1 MRRGLF
7 GILAFLAGV
16 GLIALPAQ
24 SQPPA
29 KDGKGAKGA
38 KGGPA
43 VGVVVPPVLLDELK
57 LTDAQKAELKDIE
70 KDLKGRL
77 DKLFTADQKKVIENY
92 QPTAKGKGPPPPKK
106 GNQNPDPTPANPSG
120 TETAP
125 RPREPG
131 QPVGDA
137 ISKEPPAIQ
146 WYATLARGL
155 AEAERTG
162 KPILFVSAAPHC
174 AGVSSMW

>member
-1 MRRGLF
+1 MRRALF
-7 GILAFLAGV
+7 GILAFAAGV
-16 GLIALPAQ
+16 GLVALPAQ

-38 KGGPA
+38 KAGPA
-43 VGVVVPPVLLDELK
+43 VGVVVPPALLDELK
-57 LTDAQKAELKDIE
+57 LTDAKKAELKDIE

-77 DKLFTADQKKVIENY
+77 DKLFTDDQKKLTEAY
-92 QPTAKGKGPPPPKK
+92 QPAAKGKGPPPKE
-106 GNQNPDPTPANPSG
+106 GNQNPGPTPAIPSG
-120 TETAP
+120 PETAP

-131 QPVGDA
+131 QPLGDA
-137 ISKEPPAIQ
+137 IAKEPPAIQ

-174 AGVSSMW
+174 AGVSGMW